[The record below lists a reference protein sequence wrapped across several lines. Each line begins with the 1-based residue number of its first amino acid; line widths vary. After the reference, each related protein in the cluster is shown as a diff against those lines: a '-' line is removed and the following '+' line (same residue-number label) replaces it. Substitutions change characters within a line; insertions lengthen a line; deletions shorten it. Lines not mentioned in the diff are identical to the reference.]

1 METYRFSCSPPPST
15 FSFPSKREEE
25 EKGQTG
31 KFDKSR
37 KSLPFLLRVF
47 LFPQGHIHSSR
58 MSEKKRRGGGEG
70 DPLSAKNLPPLLT
83 CPQLYLSN
91 GIRQF
96 FLAWSQSSIINPFPT
111 LISNTMGY
119 LYCLLLVNFLPS
131 KPSKRSLLELFL
143 FPLFPSL

>member
-1 METYRFSCSPPPST
+1 MRYLNINSFFHPSCTGEVPWDFSPSPLFIAAKVGEVDSPLPLQKGREGRRWKLIDFLAPLLHPPFRSPP
-15 FSFPSKREEE
+15 KEEKV
-25 EKGQTG
+25 KGQTG

-37 KSLPFLLRVF
+37 KSLPFLHRVF

-58 MSEKKRRGGGEG
+58 MSEKKRGGGEG

-96 FLAWSQSSIINPFPT
+96 FLAWS
-111 LISNTMGY
+111 
-119 LYCLLLVNFLPS
+119 
-131 KPSKRSLLELFL
+131 
-143 FPLFPSL
+143 